1 MTRRRRAA
9 LLLGLA
15 LLLGALAASDVSRRE
30 AALADQLGPRV
41 PVIASARAVRA
52 GATLGPGDLAVRE
65 VPARYVPAEAYADVQ
80 DLVGRRTAVAVPSGT
95 DVVPALLAA
104 TGASG
109 PRLRPGERAADVV
122 AVGPPSLVRPGGRV
136 DVAITSEGVDGQ
148 PGRTVLAL
156 RGAEVLTARAVT
168 AGSTGDDTG
177 RQRVAVSLR
186 VTLRQALALAEA
198 QSFARELRV
207 LPRSDDEG
215 AP

>member
-1 MTRRRRAA
+1 MSRRRRAV

-41 PVIASARAVRA
+41 PVIASAHDVRA
-52 GATLGPGDLAVRE
+52 GATLGAGDLSVRE
-65 VPARYVPAEAYADVQ
+65 VPARYVPAEAYGDVR

-95 DVVPALLAA
+95 DVVPALLANQD
-104 TGASG
+104 ASG
-109 PRLRPGERAADVV
+109 PRLRSGERAADVV
-122 AVGPPSLVRPGGRV
+122 AVGSPALVRAGGRV
-136 DVAITSEGVDGQ
+136 DVAITSEGVDGR
-148 PGRTVLAL
+148 PGRTALAL
-156 RGAEVLTARAVT
+156 RGAEVLTARAVSPG
-168 AGSTGDDTG
+168 ASGDDAG
-177 RQRVAVSLR
+177 QQRVAVSLR

-207 LPRSDDEG
+207 LPRADEEG